1 MDSSTN
7 IPQII
12 TAAALGLGLAAAVG
26 FRVFVPFL
34 LVSIAARSGAVH
46 VASGFEW
53 LGSDAALIMF
63 GAAALLEVAAYFIPF
78 FDHLLDVVAGPAAV
92 AAGTVLMASA
102 LVDMAPW
109 LRWAVALVAG
119 GGTAGI
125 FHGALAGLRVGST
138 ATTGGMGNP
147 AFASLETGGATVL
160 TLLALALPLA
170 AVVVIVYLLV
180 RVTGKLGRGLW
191 RLGRR

>member
-1 MDSSTN
+1 
-7 IPQII
+7 
-12 TAAALGLGLAAAVG
+12 
-26 FRVFVPFL
+26 
-34 LVSIAARSGAVH
+34 
-46 VASGFEW
+46 
-53 LGSDAALIMF
+53 
-63 GAAALLEVAAYFIPF
+63 
-78 FDHLLDVVAGPAAV
+78 
-92 AAGTVLMASA
+92 MASA